1 MANVTITTSA
11 VNKKAMLADA
21 VLASMERNLVFENT
35 VDTSFSSLVQGGG
48 GQVLTIPKATTP
60 TASAKS
66 AGSDVSYGA
75 DTHGSITLTVDQ
87 HSYVAKQIETSSQVW
102 TQPSMFQME
111 TNQFGFS
118 LAQKM
123 DDYIESVIE
132 GDTGSISDLGADNTF
147 TTALIRT
154 GIASLMASDVPF
166 DGNVFLTVNPAS
178 YVSLLSLSDF
188 IDASKYGSSRPIQ
201 NGEIGMIYG
210 CEVRSSNAISG
221 VADGDEA
228 GYLYHRTACAFAR
241 AMDVKTEVDY
251 SVTALADQ
259 VVAHVIYGGVL
270 AFADRVYEYHNV

>member
-1 MANVTITTSA
+1 
-11 VNKKAMLADA
+11 
-21 VLASMERNLVFENT
+21 
-35 VDTSFSSLVQGGG
+35 
-48 GQVLTIPKATTP
+48 
-60 TASAKS
+60 
-66 AGSDVSYGA
+66 
-75 DTHGSITLTVDQ
+75 
-87 HSYVAKQIETSSQVW
+87 
-102 TQPSMFQME
+102 MFQME
-111 TNQFGFS
+111 TNQFGYA
-118 LAQKM
+118 LAKKM

-188 IDASKYGSSRPIQ
+188 IDSSKYGSSRPVQ
-201 NGEIGMIYG
+201 NGEIGMIFG

-221 VADGDEA
+221 VADADEA
-228 GYLYHRTACAFAR
+228 GYLYHRTAVAFAR

-259 VVAHVIYGGVL
+259 VVSHTIYGGVL
-270 AFADRVYEYHNV
+270 AFGDRVYEYHNI